1 MNLKIKRL
9 YEFGTFCLDS
19 TDRVLSSNGNPIRL
33 TPKAVETLLV
43 LVENRGRVLTKDEL
57 METIWP
63 GTFVE
68 EGGLA
73 RNISVLR
80 KALGEAE
87 GNGGYIETIPKRGYR
102 FVARVSV
109 KDIDTGPGVP
119 ARTVTNSTPFPTL
132 GAQPLTARPARA
144 IRSSW
149 FLLGAAVLL
158 VLGLAFVLKEVPS
171 APPVP
176 QVVRVTQ
183 VTHYGLLE
191 SGEGAGPDGD
201 HIYGEVRLGGTWG
214 LVRISTNDGKPV
226 PMATLIPSPF
236 IRSFSPAR
244 GELLVISDPN
254 FQLAGPLWAV
264 PTDGSPPRRLR
275 DQDTEDAAFSPD
287 NSYLVYSEGA
297 SVYRA
302 NPDGSNPD
310 KLFELRGGYAR
321 NFQWCPVEG
330 SHLIRFTREDSAT
343 HALSIWEVSEG
354 GSNLR
359 PYLAGWS
366 EAGEGWGEG
375 PSWGRWSSD
384 GRYFWFRTYKAGVT
398 NLWAVRERG
407 TWLHP
412 AERIPVEFYSSLAV
426 LGGFCASAD
435 GRLIYAVGENNDT
448 GELDRFDTARH
459 AFAPY
464 LKGIP
469 ARWVDFSRDG
479 KWMAYVNFSG
489 QVPTLWRSRADGS
502 DRLQLTYPPL
512 SVGPPRW
519 SPDGQSIAFRAA
531 RPGQRSDLLL
541 VARDGGPATLL
552 PVGHQDCGDLNW
564 SVDGQSLFFRCADA
578 RNKLDLAYNF
588 KTHQVGEVK
597 ELHDLDEGYAL
608 SPKGDYAAGTDKD
621 GTRLVIVDMKT
632 GRRVVL
638 MKGET
643 LFAPHWTS
651 DARTLYVQG
660 LLEGPEQPVYRIQLS
675 ARKVEKVATLKDFLR
690 SDLKAYSL
698 TGLTPDGSP
707 LVSIFRGT
715 ADLYAIEIH
724 FP

>member
-1 MNLKIKRL
+1 MVAGRQLLAAHRAL
-9 YEFGTFCLDS
+9 A
-19 TDRVLSSNGNPIRL
+19 IRGSWIWL
-33 TPKAVETLLV
+33 AGAILLLPV
-43 LVENRGRVLTKDEL
+43 LV
-57 METIWP
+57 
-63 GTFVE
+63 F
-68 EGGLA
+68 A
-73 RNISVLR
+73 
-80 KALGEAE
+80 
-87 GNGGYIETIPKRGYR
+87 
-102 FVARVSV
+102 
-109 KDIDTGPGVP
+109 
-119 ARTVTNSTPFPTL
+119 
-132 GAQPLTARPARA
+132 
-144 IRSSW
+144 
-149 FLLGAAVLL
+149 
-158 VLGLAFVLKEVPS
+158 LKEVFS

-201 HIYGEVRLGGTWG
+201 HIYGEMRNGGTWG
-214 LVRISTNDGKPV
+214 MVRISTNDGKPV
-226 PMATLIPSPF
+226 PMATPIPSPF

-254 FQLAGPLWAV
+254 FKLAGPLWAV
-264 PTDGSPPRRLR
+264 PTDGSQPRRLG
-275 DQDTEDAAFSPD
+275 DLDTEDAAFSPD
-287 NSYLVYSEGA
+287 NSHLLYSAGP

-302 NPDGSNPD
+302 NPDGSNPR
-310 KLFELRGGYAR
+310 KLFEIRGGYAR

-330 SHLIRFTREDSAT
+330 SHLIRFTREDSTT
-343 HALSIWEVSEG
+343 HALSIWEVSEDG
-354 GSNLR
+354 RNLG

-366 EAGEGWGEG
+366 EVGEGWGEG
-375 PSWGRWSSD
+375 PSWGRWSAD
-384 GRYFWFRTYKAGVT
+384 GKYFWFRTYKARAT
-398 NLWAVRERG
+398 SLWAVRERG
-407 TWLHP
+407 TLLHP
-412 AERIPVEFYSSLAV
+412 AERTPVEFYSSLAV
-426 LGGFCASAD
+426 LGGFCPSGD
-435 GRLIYAVGENNDT
+435 GKLIYAVGDT
-448 GELDRFDTARH
+448 YDAGELARFDATRH
-459 AFAPY
+459 AFLPY

-502 DRLQLTYPPL
+502 ERSQLTFPPL

-519 SPDGQSIAFRAA
+519 SPDGQSIAFRAGW
-531 RPGQRSDLLL
+531 PGQRNDLLL
-541 VARDGGPATLL
+541 VSRDGGPATRL

-578 RNKLDLAYNF
+578 RNQLDLAYNF
-588 KTHQVGEVK
+588 KTHQAGEVK
-597 ELHDLDEGYAL
+597 ELHDLDEGYTL
-608 SPKGDYAAGTDKD
+608 SPKGDYAAGTDQD
-621 GTRLVIVDMKT
+621 GTRLVIVEMKT

-638 MKGET
+638 MKGRT
-643 LFAPHWTS
+643 LAAPHWTS

-675 ARKVEKVATLKDFLR
+675 PRRVEKVATLKEFLR

-715 ADLYAIEIH
+715 ADLYAIEIR